1 MPVKTNDEEQYFT
14 PEFKFRV
21 SKTNDSDLATESVVE
36 ATPAEVVSYLNDDPR
51 HAVVLVGSTDELFG
65 EKTFEPSLYVLRGA
79 SEALN
84 NFYYGHM
91 PADDPNDADGG
102 DVDALEAV
110 RAATIE
116 YYS

>member
-1 MPVKTNDEEQYFT
+1 MSPDQYFT

-21 SKTNDSDLATESVVE
+21 SKTNDTDLATEPVVE
-36 ATPAEVVSYLNDDPR
+36 ATPAEVVAYLNDDPR
-51 HAVVLVGSTDELFG
+51 NAVVLVGSRDAFFG
-65 EKTFEPSLYVLRGA
+65 EKTFEPSLYVIRGA
-79 SEALN
+79 SEGLD

-91 PADDPNDADGG
+91 PAEDPNDADGG